1 MTEIPYIESM
11 RPEPRR
17 DEFGRYLLPSP
28 VTGEVRPW
36 TRATSIAH
44 TLDDTYHLTQYK
56 RRLVLMGA
64 ASRPDLLTT
73 VPELAEELALVKDD
87 WRAAKEIKA
96 QLNDLCD
103 EAAVA
108 AGGDDASKLGTLL
121 HTITEYDDA
130 GRIGEIEH
138 LVPNLLMAD
147 LEAYRVAM
155 ARAELER
162 PPEFIERIVVNS
174 QVDGAGTFDRLVRR
188 NDFGLRIGDLKT
200 GSAIELGALGFSI
213 QFAEYAYADAMYD
226 HETDRLVPMPDG
238 LDRSVGIVI
247 HLPVGKGVCTLHDIN
262 LVEGWEA
269 ALEAHSVRQRR
280 ARAKTLLRPHRVAP
294 PEDYGDGDRV
304 LRLIAGAHHPKA
316 LDALWR
322 SLNPRGQ
329 WTEVHTKAAAARKAQ
344 LLADATTG
352 AC

>member
-1 MTEIPYIESM
+1 MSEIPYIESM

-28 VTGEVRPW
+28 VTGEVRSW

-56 RRLVLMGA
+56 RRLVLTGA
-64 ASRPDLLTT
+64 AMRPDLLAT
-73 VPELAEELALVKDD
+73 VPELADELARVKDD
-87 WRAAKEIKA
+87 WRAAKGIKA

-103 EAAVA
+103 AAAVA

-138 LVPNLLMAD
+138 LIPDLLMTD
-147 LEAYRVAM
+147 LEAYRVTM

-174 QVDGAGTFDRLVRR
+174 HVDGAGTFDRLLRR
-188 NDFGLRIGDLKT
+188 ADFGLRIGDLKT
-200 GSAIELGALGFSI
+200 GGSIELGALGFAI

-238 LDRSVGIVI
+238 LDKTVGIVI
-247 HLPVGKGVCTLHDIN
+247 HLPVGKGVCTLHDLN

-269 ALEAHSVRQRR
+269 ALEAHSVRERR
-280 ARAKTLLRPHRVAP
+280 ARAKTFLRPHRIPLPAA
-294 PEDYGDGDRV
+294 GGDRV
-304 LRLIAGAHHPKA
+304 LGLIAGAHHPNA

-322 SLNPRGQ
+322 DLHPRGQ
-329 WTEVHTKAAAARKAQ
+329 WTDVHTKAAAARKAQ
-344 LLADATTG
+344 LLTDVPASA
-352 AC
+352 